1 MKQSTHRLLMI
12 RPESFR
18 RNEQTGDNSFQQG
31 GELNAQEI
39 DDRAKAEFDGFVDT
53 LREHGVDVI
62 EFDTEEDSDTPD
74 ALFPN
79 NWLSFHDDA
88 CAAIYP
94 MKAINRRAERRESII
109 YDVCNSWGLDLDEVI
124 DFTEFE
130 DHDRFLEGTGSMVLD
145 RVNKICYAALS
156 ERTDE
161 HAVELW
167 CEQFG
172 YTPIVFHTALNGK
185 PIYHTNVVMS
195 VGTHFAIIAPE
206 VIPDAAER
214 SAVLESLVGSSK
226 QVIKIS
232 TDQLEHFAANILEV
246 TNEEG
251 NPIIVMSETAFAH
264 LTPDQRDTLQN
275 FGKLLPIDLKTI
287 ETYGG
292 GSARCMLC
300 EVFLPRL

>member
-1 MKQSTHRLLMI
+1 MI
-12 RPESFR
+12 RPDSFR
-18 RNEQTGDNSFQQG
+18 RNEQTGDNSFQHG
-31 GELNAQEI
+31 GELSAQEI
-39 DDRAKAEFDGFVDT
+39 DERSKEEFDSFVDA
-53 LREHGVDVI
+53 LRDHGVDVM

-79 NWLSFHDDA
+79 NWLSFHENG
-88 CAAIYP
+88 CAALYP
-94 MKAINRRAERRESII
+94 MKAVNRRAERRESII
-109 YDVCNSWGLDLDEVI
+109 YDVCNSWGLDLDEVV

-145 RVNKICYAALS
+145 RINKICYAALS

-172 YTPIVFHTALNGK
+172 YNPIVFQTELSGK

-195 VGTHFAIIAPE
+195 IGTHFAVVAPE
-206 VIPDAAER
+206 VIPVASER
-214 SAVLESLVGSSK
+214 NAVMESLNRSSR
-226 QVIKIS
+226 QVIAIS
-232 TDQLEHFAANILEV
+232 SEQLEHFAANILEV

-251 NPIIVMSETAFAH
+251 NPIIVMSESAFAH
-264 LTPDQRDTLQN
+264 LTKDQRDTLQN